1 MFAENDGPIFWKKG
15 LSKFQANFSDWWLGH
30 LLWNGPQM
38 NFAGPTSPLALMY
51 DVPVSF
57 SIYMKQVTQLI
68 DVPIG
73 VAEKSPWLDL

>member
-1 MFAENDGPIFWKKG
+1 
-15 LSKFQANFSDWWLGH
+15 
-30 LLWNGPQM
+30 
-38 NFAGPTSPLALMY
+38 MY

-73 VAEKSPWLDL
+73 VAEKSPGLDLLKSQWFCGYKFGSQFKAHVVFRKMP